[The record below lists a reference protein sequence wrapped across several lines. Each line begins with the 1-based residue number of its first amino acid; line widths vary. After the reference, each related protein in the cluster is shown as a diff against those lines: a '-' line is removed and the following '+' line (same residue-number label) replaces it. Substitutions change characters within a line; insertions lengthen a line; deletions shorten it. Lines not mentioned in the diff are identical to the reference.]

1 MLQIMLF
8 PKQHLATQEKYY
20 LVDLGFRNALFGKEL
35 ASDTGH
41 LFENITYLELKH
53 RNNQIW
59 IRKPT
64 IWKLILLF
72 ATMKVL
78 HSIYKFSKLYK
89 TQKHLNVN

>member
-41 LFENITYLELKH
+41 LLENITYLELKH

-59 IRKPT
+59 IRKT
-64 IWKLILLF
+64 NNLEVDF
-72 ATMKVL
+72 VVRNNEG
-78 HSIYKFSKLYK
+78 F
-89 TQKHLNVN
+89 TQYLQV

>member
-1 MLQIMLF
+1 MLF

-59 IRKPT
+59 IRKT
-64 IWKLILLF
+64 NNLEVDF
-72 ATMKVL
+72 VVRNNEG
-78 HSIYKFSKLYK
+78 F
-89 TQKHLNVN
+89 TQYLQV